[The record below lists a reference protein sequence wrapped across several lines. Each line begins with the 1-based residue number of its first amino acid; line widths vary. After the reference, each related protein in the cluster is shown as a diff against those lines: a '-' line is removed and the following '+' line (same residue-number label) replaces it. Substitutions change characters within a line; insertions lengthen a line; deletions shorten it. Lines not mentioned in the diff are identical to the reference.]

1 MGLLLPTK
9 IFPTLHWYFGPS
21 PPFIAAA
28 VKVTLWPVHTA
39 PTRSDVIVI
48 EGTTESVV
56 EMVILLL
63 VAVDSVAH
71 EFELV
76 STQLTIS
83 PFDNVL
89 LLYVPL
95 FDPTLIPLSFH

>member
-1 MGLLLPTK
+1 M
-9 IFPTLHWYFGPS
+9 

-28 VKVTLWPVHTA
+28 VNVTLVPVQIA
-39 PTRSDVIVI
+39 PGRLDEIVI
-48 EGTTESVV
+48 EGATDVV
-56 EMVILLL
+56 VDIVILLL
-63 VAVDSVAH
+63 VAVDAVAH

-76 STQLTIS
+76 STQFTIS

-95 FDPTLIPLSFH
+95 FDPTLLPLSFH